1 MKEKSSRF
9 FVVGLFFF
17 CFFVFVFVGRGGGVI
32 HVFISSVHALSSLV
46 RLVTSLR
53 AVCHPRKTD
62 DLQSG

>member
-9 FVVGLFFF
+9 FFSSFFF
-17 CFFVFVFVGRGGGVI
+17 SFFFFWGGGVVI
-32 HVFISSVHALSSLV
+32 HVFISSVHALSFLV

-53 AVCHPRKTD
+53 AVCHPRKAD